1 MNLYWRL
8 PLMHSLQIWFYQ
20 ISWSS
25 MTWRSRQ
32 SAGLSTIVS
41 PFVRWLLFSVFFLTI
56 TLLFSPF
63 FSIVG
68 GHMSLFRK
76 FRRKISADEQE
87 IKEKKKCG
95 WSDSGEKVDLM
106 MIRGW
111 LQVLRASECRTIEQG
126 RFSRSTPTTS
136 RRGSRRPR
144 RDSSCCC
151 RLFPPCWPSWSSEI
165 RRRWKNPPPP
175 VDFLFILPCR
185 VLHE

>member
-1 MNLYWRL
+1 MDKLLILLSIILESLLTPSSDALSADLVLSNKLVLYDLEKQAIGWTEYNCEPIR
-8 PLMHSLQIWFYQ
+8 PLTFIF
-20 ISWSS
+20 
-25 MTWRSRQ
+25 R
-32 SAGLSTIVS
+32 
-41 PFVRWLLFSVFFLTI
+41 FFLTI

-151 RLFPPCWPSWSSEI
+151 RLFPPC
-165 RRRWKNPPPP
+165 
-175 VDFLFILPCR
+175 
-185 VLHE
+185 